1 MKNEKSYNCIS
12 TIPIASKSDREVTQ
26 SWRTQPAKSRDLL
39 IMWSR
44 KKSKNLN
51 LYLHFNNTYDN
62 QTWQDGDLWW
72 ETPSTKSRER
82 LIKWSYGHY
91 LLNVF
96 KTSPVILLMILS
108 LMSVVLRYLDDEII
122 LILSYLIFQNFEL
135 LKLQNLMMCKYVSL
149 CL

>member
-1 MKNEKSYNCIS
+1 
-12 TIPIASKSDREVTQ
+12 
-26 SWRTQPAKSRDLL
+26 
-39 IMWSR
+39 MWSR

-62 QTWQDGDLWW
+62 QTGQDGDLWW